1 MRSVIHET
9 PSNVIWG
16 VAIMLSFG
24 LLTACGHRGATSTL
38 AAPSGEV
45 RVEVAD
51 VGYDKQSASHYVQLA
66 DSAKQRSL
74 QIAIGDEPAR
84 AILLELRGLRSPRPL
99 TNQLLGTVLART
111 GNAVDRVEITQ
122 VHDEI
127 YYAKIILDHGRY
139 ALDSRPSDAI
149 ALAMTVNAPIYVA
162 NELMHPASPAADAA
176 AAPNVATKLGMTV
189 QELTPDLANYFGIA
203 IGGGVVIADIGEEA
217 RNAGL
222 ERGDILVAVNGKT
235 IRSSDDF
242 AHITSAAGAR
252 IAVTV
257 RRGKT
262 TQTIVIDPSVTTGAA
277 R

>member
-1 MRSVIHET
+1 MRSVIREA
-9 PSNVIWG
+9 PLIVMRG
-16 VAIMLSFG
+16 VALMLGFG
-24 LLTACGHRGATSTL
+24 LIAACGRGAATSTL
-38 AAPSGEV
+38 SPPSGEV

-51 VGYDKQSASHYVQLA
+51 VGYDKQSASHYVQL
-66 DSAKQRSL
+66 DDRAKQRSL

-84 AILLELRGLRSPRPL
+84 AITLELRGLQSPRPL

-122 VHDEI
+122 VRDEI
-127 YYAKIILDHGRY
+127 YYARIILDHGRY

-162 NELMHPASPAADAA
+162 SELMHPVSTTADAA
-176 AAPNVATKLGMTV
+176 APIVATNLGVTV
-189 QELTPDLANYFGIA
+189 QELTPDLASYFGIA
-203 IGGGVVIADIGEEA
+203 TGGGVVIADFNDEA

-222 ERGDILVAVNGKT
+222 QRGDILVAVNGQT
-235 IRSSDDF
+235 IRTPDDF
-242 AHITSAAGAR
+242 AHRAIAAGAR
-252 IAVTV
+252 IAMTV

-262 TQTIVIDPSVTTGAA
+262 TQTIMITPSVTTGAS